1 MRIRRVDLPRDIL
14 QTTFGFL
21 RERGSRGFE
30 SHALWAGT
38 LSKGTFAVSCAV
50 FPAQLCSPI
59 SYEVPQE
66 EEFRI
71 NRRLNRQ
78 GLVAMCQIHTHPG
91 RAFHSRIDD
100 EGSALFLP
108 GSLSVVVPRYGAE
121 GTGEPA
127 AWAVYELGRRWRRL
141 RKRAS
146 GRMFRV
152 S

>member
-1 MRIRRVDLPRDIL
+1 MRRVDLPRDVL
-14 QTTFGFL
+14 QTTFSFL
-21 RERGSRGFE
+21 REHGSLGFE

-38 LSKGTFAVSCAV
+38 LSRGTFAVSCV
-50 FPAQLCSPI
+50 LFPRQLCTPA

-71 NRRLNRQ
+71 NRLLNRR

-91 RAFHSRIDD
+91 RAFHSRTDD
-100 EGSALFLP
+100 GGSALALP
-108 GSLSVVVPRYGAE
+108 GSLSVVVPDYGAA
-121 GTGEPA
+121 GTDEPA

-141 RKRAS
+141 RGGRA